1 MTRDWTVQDDSG
13 LIAVTESAPTSTTAT
28 ANAITTAARRQ
39 IWCRRRLLDC
49 LAEPGYHDVRARLA
63 RKPRW

>member
-13 LIAVTESAPTSTTAT
+13 LIAVTESAPTSTAAT

-39 IWCRRRLLDC
+39 IRCRRRLPDC
-49 LAEPGYHDVRARLA
+49 LAELGYQDVRVR
-63 RKPRW
+63 